1 MEIACSKGLSGV
13 TKFFAKY
20 CAFLRLYT
28 VTVFSVQGG
37 EIESLED
44 GSFVSELSIS
54 AQAACER
61 SALRQE
67 QALMRCRL
75 QEAARQAKSDAC
87 ECSFPSTFTFQ
98 TFTLHIFTFTSSLF
112 KFLNRFHTQL
122 DCVGRLHFGS
132 FTNPQLFISTLP
144 TCALWS
150 TSRFD
155 YGSTCRGQITIGP
168 LGCLEERLCKNGSR
182 TT

>member
-98 TFTLHIFTFTSSLF
+98 TFTLHIFTFTSSLS
-112 KFLNRFHTQL
+112 H
-122 DCVGRLHFGS
+122 LHFHI
-132 FTNPQLFISTLP
+132 FTFQISEPLSYP
-144 TCALWS
+144 T
-150 TSRFD
+150 
-155 YGSTCRGQITIGP
+155 
-168 LGCLEERLCKNGSR
+168 RLCRPPPLRFVHQSAALHLDSSHLRALVNISF
-182 TT
+182 